1 MKLEKGKKAAT
12 PKGISHNVK
21 VMEKRESSTKKAVI
35 KHLKDDNKDCAKET
49 KTHNKL
55 IRKMK

>member
-1 MKLEKGKKAAT
+1 MKLDKGKKAA
-12 PKGISHNVK
+12 
-21 VMEKRESSTKKAVI
+21 STKKAVI

-49 KTHNKL
+49 KMHNKL